1 MFKSGL
7 TGTQDFEYKI
17 RMGVKDFEVEIN
29 DTKLSDMN
37 VEGKTEDL
45 FDQTIISVMQNF
57 KGCEGRGKS
66 FVWDCVENRYK
77 DFVILQSMID
87 SAYIRLTTNDKS
99 FLPSS
104 EEELCTAEMVINSDF
119 HDKKF
124 MFFL

>member
-17 RMGVKDFEVEIN
+17 RMGVIDFEVKTQN
-29 DTKLSDMN
+29 FTDMM

-45 FDQTIISVMQNF
+45 FDRTIISVMQTF
-57 KGCEGRGKS
+57 QGCGGRGKS
-66 FVWDCVENRYK
+66 FVFDCVEERYK
-77 DFVILQSMID
+77 DFVLLQSMID

-104 EEELCTAEMVINSDF
+104 EEELCTAEMVMDSDF

-124 MFFL
+124 IFFL